1 MARDYKDLEREIL
14 DLDLDARASLAQVLL
29 RSLDNLSEEEVERLW
44 LDEAERRQREIES
57 GAVVEV
63 PADEVL
69 RRARAAI
76 S

>member
-1 MARDYKDLEREIL
+1 MARDYKDLEREVL
-14 DLDLDARASLAQVLL
+14 DLDLDARASLAEVLL
-29 RSLDNLSEEEVERLW
+29 RSLDDLSEAEVECLW
-44 LDEAERRQREIES
+44 LDEAERRQREIQS
-57 GAVVEV
+57 GAVAEI